1 MRGRPGPYVQPMGG
15 PFTQARERDACGIGF
30 VADASGRASTEI
42 LALALEALRRM
53 RHRGAIAADARS
65 GDGAGVLVPI
75 PPRFSGGGVGMLF
88 LPPGRESE
96 AKAVVDRGLG
106 EEGLEP
112 LGWREVPVRPS
123 ALGDL
128 ARATR
133 PAIHQVLV
141 RHPRRAD
148 AERRAFRA
156 RKRIERATRASG
168 FPLYVASLSFTQVV
182 YKALCAADQLAAFYP
197 DLTDPAFEVPFAV
210 FHQRYSTNTTPTW
223 ERAQPFRYLC
233 HNGEINTIGANL
245 NLMRAREGRL
255 GAGSL
260 GSEALLSPVIDETGS
275 DSAML
280 DNAVELLVQGGR
292 TLPHALTML

>member
-1 MRGRPGPYVQPMGG
+1 
-15 PFTQARERDACGIGF
+15 
-30 VADASGRASTEI
+30 
-42 LALALEALRRM
+42 
-53 RHRGAIAADARS
+53 
-65 GDGAGVLVPI
+65 
-75 PPRFSGGGVGMLF
+75 
-88 LPPGRESE
+88 ESE

-292 TLPHALTML
+292 TLPHALTMLIPEAWEGFVDLDPTLRDFYRYHACLTEPWDGPAAIAFTDGRVVGARLDRNGLRPLRYAVCDDGLVVCGSEVGIVDFHGRGRVR